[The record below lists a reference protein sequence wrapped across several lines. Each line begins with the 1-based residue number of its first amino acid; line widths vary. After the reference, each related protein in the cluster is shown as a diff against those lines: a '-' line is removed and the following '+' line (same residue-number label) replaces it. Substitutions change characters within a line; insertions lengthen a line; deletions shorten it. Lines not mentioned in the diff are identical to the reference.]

1 MGFVKFLGT
10 LFLQKTFGPLLQ
22 MSRNL
27 TLKLLILNKHFH
39 SINIVGTL
47 YLMSR
52 NVGFV
57 F

>member
-10 LFLQKTFGPLLQ
+10 LFLQKTFGP
-22 MSRNL
+22 L